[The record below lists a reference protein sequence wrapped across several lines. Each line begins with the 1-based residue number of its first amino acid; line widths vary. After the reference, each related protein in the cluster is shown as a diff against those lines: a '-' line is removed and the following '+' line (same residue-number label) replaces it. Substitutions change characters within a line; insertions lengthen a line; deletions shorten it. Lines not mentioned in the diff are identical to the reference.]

1 MREQTE
7 CSAWR
12 CPGTH
17 ACARGAMGP
26 TMGPGVQGQEGLRRQ
41 RIVQHPPSLPCPQP
55 RKCPHCPHRHC
66 AHVGTPNPPH
76 PPPRA
81 HPRVQTPPLST
92 QRCVCEGGG
101 GSVASSPTHCAGRG
115 TPIPSTPRGTKG
127 HPHVSSSPPRTPH
140 PRTPSPAVPAAIASA
155 AQECGGPAAAVRG
168 PDPPPAP
175 PSQPP
180 SHRGPSHARAPPS
193 HGALRGGHL
202 LHERRGRNVQTSQ
215 PPVVKRADLH
225 THVGGRRAGVCTLTP
240 WGVFAHSHLGV
251 YLHTHNT
258 HRGAFAHSPST
269 SPHTCALCTQG

>member
-1 MREQTE
+1 MRAAPRT
-7 CSAWR
+7 A
-12 CPGTH
+12 
-17 ACARGAMGP
+17 
-26 TMGPGVQGQEGLRRQ
+26 QGGG
-41 RIVQHPPSLPCPQP
+41 PPSH
-55 RKCPHCPHRHC
+55 PHLGGQRD
-66 AHVGTPNPPH
+66 TPTCRPPPPPPPH
-76 PPPRA
+76 P
-81 HPRVQTPPLST
+81 T
-92 QRCVCEGGG
+92 
-101 GSVASSPTHCAGRG
+101 SPDPQPSCAGRHCISG
-115 TPIPSTPRGTKG
+115 AGMRRPR
-127 HPHVSSSPPRTPH
+127 SSRARPR
-140 PRTPSPAVPAAIASA
+140 
-155 AQECGGPAAAVRG
+155 
-168 PDPPPAP
+168 PPPAP

-225 THVGGRRAGVCTLTP
+225 THVGGRRVGVCTLTP